1 MTVLNP
7 PSWLQQGSHSATHDR
22 LALAGL
28 IGLHGPTDSNAM
40 LVIQGSPI
48 GMSVRVGIG
57 GCWVPGTAVASQ
69 GSYHVYNDGT
79 VSVTLAG
86 ADPSF
91 SRKDLIVARVQDADQ
106 SGIINL
112 ATVEAVT
119 GVASSSPV
127 LPTPPVSTAIVAIV
141 TVPNAAGITSQ
152 GGGVINSNIAQISTP
167 VILHGGVM
175 PVVSAVARNALPSYD
190 GYAVYRMDTNN
201 LEMFNGTGWDI
212 FEPAARL
219 GAYLTTTGDSW
230 STDGA
235 TISLGNTGGAW
246 SIRQNIG
253 GFATAG
259 AGATPVTIPTGMD
272 GVYGISV
279 QGINNQ
285 AATGLSRAWIQL
297 GGSLPLVSQAT
308 SYRANAST
316 GESNWSVSCVV
327 PLAAGV
333 TIGGQEAWTAGV
345 TKSAAASLSV
355 YRVSA

>member
-28 IGLHGPTDSNAM
+28 IGQHGPADSSSM
-40 LVIQGSPI
+40 LVSQGSPI
-48 GMSVRVGIG
+48 GMSVRVAVG
-57 GCWVPGTAVASQ
+57 GCWVPGTAVANQ

-79 VSVTLAG
+79 ISVNISA

-106 SGIINL
+106 FGIVNS

-119 GVASSSPV
+119 GTASSSPV
-127 LPTPPVSTAIVAIV
+127 LPTPPASTAIIAIV
-141 TVPNAAGITSQ
+141 TVPNAAGITAQ
-152 GGGVINSNIAQISTP
+152 GGGIINSNIAQISVP

-175 PVVSAVARNALPSYD
+175 PVISAAARNALPSYD
-190 GYAVYRMDTNN
+190 GYPVYRQDTNV
-201 LEMFNGTGWDI
+201 LEMFNGVSWDV

-235 TISLGNTGGAW
+235 TIVLGNTGGAW

-272 GVYGISV
+272 GVYGISL
-279 QGINNQ
+279 QGVNNQ

-297 GGSLPLVSQAT
+297 GGSLPLISQAT

-316 GESNWSVSCVV
+316 GESNWSVSCIA

-333 TIGGQEAWTAGV
+333 TIGGDEAWTAGV

-355 YRVSA
+355 YRIAA